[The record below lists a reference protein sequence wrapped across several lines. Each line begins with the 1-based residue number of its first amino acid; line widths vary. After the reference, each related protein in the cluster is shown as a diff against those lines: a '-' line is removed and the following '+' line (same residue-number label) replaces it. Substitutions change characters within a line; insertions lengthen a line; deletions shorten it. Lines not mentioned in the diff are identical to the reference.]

1 MEVESQPNQVSTAFA
16 PPSQLPLGT
25 AGEAAVRDLLT
36 VLGENPERE
45 GLRSTP
51 QRVVESLAYLTSGY
65 GADLEEI
72 VAGAVFAES
81 YDEMVLVR
89 DIAFYSLCEHHL
101 LPFYGKAHV
110 AYIPDGR
117 VLGLS
122 KLPRIVDAFARRLQ
136 VQERMTTEIANAID
150 AHLHP
155 KGVAVVLEAD
165 HLCMMMRGV
174 EKAGNRTITSCM
186 TGVFRRDPRTRSE
199 FLGLIRNGR

>member
-1 MEVESQPNQVSTAFA
+1 
-16 PPSQLPLGT
+16 
-25 AGEAAVRDLLT
+25 
-36 VLGENPERE
+36 
-45 GLRSTP
+45 
-51 QRVVESLAYLTSGY
+51 
-65 GADLEEI
+65 
-72 VAGAVFAES
+72 AES

-136 VQERMTTEIANAID
+136 VQERLTTEIANAID
-150 AHLHP
+150 THLHP

-174 EKAGNRTITSCM
+174 EKAGNRTITSSM
-186 TGVFRRDPRTRSE
+186 TGVFRRDPRTRGE
-199 FLGLIRNGR
+199 FLGLIRDAR

>member
-1 MEVESQPNQVSTAFA
+1 MAVESRSKLSGAA
-16 PPSQLPLGT
+16 AERPSQPPFGT
-25 AGEAAVRDLLT
+25 AGEAAVRELLT
-36 VLGENPERE
+36 LLGEDPERE

-51 QRVVESLAYLTSGY
+51 RRVVESLSHLTSGY
-65 GADLEEI
+65 AADLEDI

-101 LPFYGKAHV
+101 LPFYGRAHV

-136 VQERMTTEIANAID
+136 VQERLTTEIANAID
-150 AHLHP
+150 THLHP

-174 EKAGNRTITSCM
+174 EKAGNRTITSSM
-186 TGVFRRDPRTRSE
+186 TGVFRRDPRTRGE
-199 FLGLIRNGR
+199 FLGLIRDAR